1 MSLILASTRA
11 AAGRAIGIIALALCG
26 AVSAQGRAAP
36 DAATPRLSLP
46 SVGLRARDVAVV
58 INDADPASVE
68 TGRYYAAQRG
78 IAADRV
84 IHVRFPAG
92 QPVMGFGD
100 FMRVQAVLDAKLGAD
115 VQALALA
122 WTVPFRVECMS
133 VTAAFAFGFDPA
145 HCAEG

>member
-1 MSLILASTRA
+1 MGL
-11 AAGRAIGIIALALCG
+11 IALALCG
-26 AVSAQGRAAP
+26 AAGAQGQSAR
-36 DAATPRLSLP
+36 DTGSSRLSLP
-46 SVGLRARDVAVV
+46 EVGLRTRDLAVIV
-58 INDADPASVE
+58 NDADPASVE

-78 IAADRV
+78 IAPDRL

-145 HCAEG
+145 HCANDQVAEW